1 MRNFYHSCKK
11 TAQYIKVGVHLAL
24 YQDDLTD
31 SITHVRENRKRGADA
46 IALFK
51 DRKALLMDQYPTI
64 DYRLLVDNLTTA
76 ILLVD
81 CNLNIF
87 YLNSSCEALFDISL
101 LRAAGQPVINILHAP
116 NDSFNTL
123 EALNNSIK
131 TGQAYTRREAIINV
145 NFKDMHVDYSVSQ
158 LNTGRPY
165 HPLLLIELNPIDRM
179 LKISKEE
186 NLIQQHQ
193 VARQLIRGVAH
204 EIKNPLGGIRGA
216 TQLLARSLNDPQYA
230 EFTDI
235 IISEVDRLRNLAD
248 TMLGSRQL
256 PSYELVNVHEP
267 LERVRSLIVNQ
278 TKKKIKITRDYD
290 LSLPDVKA
298 DRDQLIQV
306 MLNISVNAVQAMT
319 ENREFFIDHQ
329 PELMLRTRI
338 QRLVTINGAL
348 NKSAIRIDIEDNGPG
363 VPEEILESVFYP
375 LVTGRAKGTGLG
387 LSIAQNIMHQ
397 HNGMI
402 ECQSV
407 PGKTVFSLYLPWE
420 SNHVA

>member
-1 MRNFYHSCKK
+1 
-11 TAQYIKVGVHLAL
+11 
-24 YQDDLTD
+24 
-31 SITHVRENRKRGADA
+31 
-46 IALFK
+46 
-51 DRKALLMDQYPTI
+51 MDHNATI

-101 LRAAGQPVINILHAP
+101 LRAKGQPVINILHAP
-116 NDSFNTL
+116 KDSFNTL
-123 EALNNSIK
+123 DALNNSIQS
-131 TGQAYTRREAIINV
+131 GQAYTRREATINV
-145 NFKDMHVDYSVSQ
+145 NFKDIHVDYSVSQ
-158 LNTGRPY
+158 LNTGKPY

-256 PSYELVNVHEP
+256 PSYEPVNVHEP
-267 LERVRSLIVNQ
+267 LERVRSLIANQ

-319 ENREFFIDHQ
+319 ENKEFFIDHQ
-329 PELMLRTRI
+329 PELILRTRI
-338 QRLVTINGAL
+338 QRLVTINGVL
-348 NKSAIRIDIEDNGPG
+348 NKSAIRIDIQDNGPG

-387 LSIAQNIMHQ
+387 LSISQNIMHQ
-397 HNGMI
+397 HTGMI
-402 ECQSV
+402 ECQSI

-420 SNHVA
+420 SNHVT